1 MLSKLGYK
9 TVAVSAKQ
17 SEYAYLQQ
25 LGASEIIPR
34 IEFLE
39 IDKRPILSAQY
50 AGGIDTVG
58 GPILEN
64 ILKTLQPLG
73 AVTTCGSVSAT
84 QLNISVFPF
93 ILRGISLIGVSSQ
106 NYPQPQ
112 RSDLWNKLS
121 NEWKLNNLTDLFTEI
136 TLDDL
141 KTSINMILE
150 GKLRGR
156 TIVNLID
163 N

>member
-1 MLSKLGYK
+1 M
-9 TVAVSAKQ
+9 
-17 SEYAYLQQ
+17 
-25 LGASEIIPR
+25 
-34 IEFLE
+34 
-39 IDKRPILSAQY
+39 
-50 AGGIDTVG
+50 
-58 GPILEN
+58 
-64 ILKTLQPLG
+64 
-73 AVTTCGSVSAT
+73 
-84 QLNISVFPF
+84 FPF